1 MEQGLLLTGPQTGPE
16 ETHVNDVAASL
27 GVSLRALPVTELVE
41 GPLSSPE
48 RACRLFCS
56 GGTFVQLM
64 EALDRRETLRG
75 FWTSQVHSAFVWA
88 GTDAETEKL
97 LRRLTGESSASIRHR
112 QCRGGRWKIEDTLP
126 DLCGPLHGLSIAQP
140 QGAEDHFFVCD
151 KAAFPELSV
160 VISTDGGAVFVRIE
174 HQGVP
179 VFISAAPGIVDVTT
193 RLADRNFDVRSHFLS
208 TVPAVAYAK
217 WAFPV
222 SSWKTPEISAC
233 LVIDDPLLRPQYGHL
248 NFQEMLKAMN
258 SRNFSTSIAFIPW
271 NWRRN
276 ASETVRLFKENAQRY
291 SLSIHGCDHTGAEFG
306 TVSTEVL
313 AWKANQALDRM
324 DRLESRVAIPYD
336 RVMVFPQGVFSS
348 KAMSI
353 LKQANYS
360 AAVNTEVVSVPSDQ
374 TVAISDVW
382 DAAVMNYA
390 DFPIFTRRYPEQG
403 VENFAFDVLLGK
415 PCLVVIHHQNCRNH
429 LKELSEFIDSLNAL
443 RCRLLWGSLADA
455 VRRTYR
461 QRDTCTGAIEIEMYG
476 LDLDLRNHLGERK
489 HFKVRKKEREPDSI
503 HEVRIGSSEVSWE
516 ASGGYIY
523 FETELDPGEQ
533 AAISIRFRGHDQ
545 GGRTTDTLAYRVK
558 TALRRYLSEVRDN
571 YVSCS

>member
-1 MEQGLLLTGPQTGPE
+1 MEQGLLLTGPQTGSE
-16 ETHVNDVAASL
+16 ETHVNDVAVSL
-27 GVSLRALPVTELVE
+27 GVPLRALPVKELVA
-41 GPLSSPE
+41 GSLSSPN
-48 RACRLFCS
+48 RDCRLFCS
-56 GGTFVQLM
+56 SGTFVQLI
-64 EALDRRETLRG
+64 EAFDRRETLRG
-75 FWTSQVHSAFVWA
+75 FWTGQVHSAFVWA

-97 LRRLTGESSASIRHR
+97 LRRLTRDSNASIRHR
-112 QCRGGRWKIEDTLP
+112 QCRGGTWKIEDTLP
-126 DLCGPLHGLSIAQP
+126 DLCGPLRGLSIAQP
-140 QGAEDHFFVCD
+140 QGAEDHFFVYD
-151 KAAFPELSV
+151 KAALPELSV

-193 RLADRNFDVRSHFLS
+193 RLVDRNFDVRNHFLS
-208 TVPAVAYAK
+208 TVPAVAYTK

-222 SSWKTPEISAC
+222 SSWKTFEVRAC
-233 LVIDDPLLRPQYGHL
+233 LVIDDLLLRPQYGRL
-248 NFQEMLKAMN
+248 NFQEMLVAMT

-276 ASETVRLFKENAQRY
+276 ASETVRLFKENAERY

-306 TVSTEVL
+306 TLSTEVL

-324 DRLESRVAIPYD
+324 DRLESRAAIPYD

-353 LKQANYS
+353 LKQANYT

-374 TVAISDVW
+374 TVTISDVW

-443 RCRLLWGSLADA
+443 RCRLTWGSLADA

-461 QRDTCTGAIEIEMYG
+461 QRTCTGAIEIEMYG
-476 LDLDLRNHLGERK
+476 LDLDLRNHLAERK

-503 HEVRIGSSEVSWE
+503 HKVRIDSKEVSWE
-516 ASGGYIY
+516 AAGGYIC
-523 FETELDPGEQ
+523 FDTELDPGEK

-545 GGRTTDTLAYRVK
+545 GGRTTDTFAYRVK

-571 YVSCS
+571 YVSRS

>member
-27 GVSLRALPVTELVE
+27 GVSLRALPVTEFVA
-41 GPLSSPE
+41 GALSSSE
-48 RACRLFCS
+48 RDCRLFCS
-56 GGTFVQLM
+56 SGTFAQLV
-64 EALDRRETLRG
+64 EALDRRETLRD
-75 FWTSQVHSAFVWA
+75 FWVSQVHSAFVWA
-88 GTDAETEKL
+88 GTDVETGKL
-97 LRRLTGESSASIRHR
+97 LRRLTGDSNASIRHR
-112 QCRGGRWKIEDTLP
+112 QGQGGKWKVEDILP
-126 DLCGPLHGLSIAQP
+126 DLCGPLHGLAIAQP
-140 QGAEDHFFVCD
+140 QGAEDHFFVYD
-151 KAAFPELSV
+151 KAALPELSV

-193 RLADRNFDVRSHFLS
+193 RLVDRNFDVRNHFLS
-208 TVPAVAYAK
+208 TVPAVAYTK

-248 NFQEMLKAMN
+248 NFQEMLTAMI

-276 ASETVRLFKENAQRY
+276 ASETVRLFKENAERY

-306 TVSTEVL
+306 TLSTEVL
-313 AWKANQALDRM
+313 AWKASQALDRM
-324 DRLESRVAIPYD
+324 DRFESRAAIPYD

-353 LKQANYS
+353 LKQANYT
-360 AAVNTEVVSVPSDQ
+360 AAVNTEVVSVPLEQ
-374 TVAISDVW
+374 TVTISDVW

-390 DFPIFTRRYPEQG
+390 DFPLFTRRYPQQG

-429 LKELSEFIDSLNAL
+429 LKELGEFIDSLNAL
-443 RCRLLWGSLADA
+443 RCKLFWGSLADA

-461 QRDTCTGAIEIEMYG
+461 QRDTCTGAVEIEMYG
-476 LDLDLRNHLGERK
+476 LDLDLRNHLAERK

-503 HEVRIGSSEVSWE
+503 HEVRIGSREVSWE

-523 FETELDPGEQ
+523 FDTELDPGEK
-533 AAISIRFRGHDQ
+533 AAISIKFRGHNQ
-545 GGRTTDTLAYRVK
+545 GGRTPDTFAYRVK

-571 YVSCS
+571 YVSRS